1 MVEHVRR
8 MGIAVGSL
16 VAAVLCVGLL
26 TSLMPPFASTFPDIG
41 FSLALFVPGP
51 SVGGAAFSA
60 ILTIVL
66 GGLIYRD
73 ILVREQAGQR
83 R

>member
-1 MVEHVRR
+1 MMEHIRR

-16 VAAVLCVGLL
+16 VAAALCIGLL
-26 TSLMPPFASTFPDIG
+26 TSLVPPFASAVPIFG
-41 FSLALFVPGP
+41 FSLALFVPGA
-51 SVGGAAFSA
+51 SADAAAFSA
-60 ILTIVL
+60 VVTIVL

-73 ILVREQAGQR
+73 ILVREQARHR

>member
-1 MVEHVRR
+1 MIRLVRR

-16 VAAVLCVGLL
+16 VAAALCLSLL
-26 TSLMPPFASTFPDIG
+26 HSLMPPFASAVPIIAFP
-41 FSLALFVPGP
+41 SALFVSGP
-51 SVGGAAFSA
+51 SAGGAALSVFA
-60 ILTIVL
+60 TIVL

-73 ILVREQAGQR
+73 ILIREAAR